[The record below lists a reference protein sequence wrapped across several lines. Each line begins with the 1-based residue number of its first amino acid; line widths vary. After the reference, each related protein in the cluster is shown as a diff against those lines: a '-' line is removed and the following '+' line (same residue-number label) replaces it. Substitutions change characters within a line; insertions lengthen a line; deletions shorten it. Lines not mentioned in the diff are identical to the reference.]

1 MKAFLASWRL
11 YWLLAVDSGSL
22 VNSRNVKRQLVTDP
36 GCVIINVFGR
46 GCVWVQ
52 SELYF
57 VSLYDTEIKE
67 MVHITEF

>member
-1 MKAFLASWRL
+1 MKAFLVSWRL
-11 YWLLAVDSGSL
+11 YWLSAVDSGSL
-22 VNSRNVKRQLVTDP
+22 VNSRSVKRQLVTDP

>member
-1 MKAFLASWRL
+1 M
-11 YWLLAVDSGSL
+11 
-22 VNSRNVKRQLVTDP
+22 NSRTVKNQLVTDP

-57 VSLYDTEIKE
+57 VSVYDTEIKE

>member
-1 MKAFLASWRL
+1 MKAFLVSWRL
-11 YWLLAVDSGSL
+11 YWLSAVDSGSL
-22 VNSRNVKRQLVTDP
+22 VNSRRVKRQLVTDP

-52 SELYF
+52 SGLYF